1 MNGLMK
7 RLLILAALGC
17 LGALGIYLARQTY
30 VSPPGA
36 SSEPPDN
43 YQNGAPPVSAHATPD
58 KKLTPE
64 ELKKRL
70 DSLPG
75 AKAGG

>member
-17 LGALGIYLARQTY
+17 LGALGVYFAHQY
-30 VSPPGA
+30 YGA
-36 SSEPPDN
+36 PPDN